1 MLEIGITTDS
11 LDRAVLLQSKG
22 ALVDQS
28 WDTVLQVCLLQGTVI
43 HITQFFLFP
52 SVLCLLSC
60 ILLAAVGIH
69 TSLA

>member
-1 MLEIGITTDS
+1 MDS

-22 ALVDQS
+22 ALADQS
-28 WDTVLQVCLLQGTVI
+28 WDTVLQVHLLQDTVI

-60 ILLAAVGIH
+60 IPLAAM
-69 TSLA
+69 A